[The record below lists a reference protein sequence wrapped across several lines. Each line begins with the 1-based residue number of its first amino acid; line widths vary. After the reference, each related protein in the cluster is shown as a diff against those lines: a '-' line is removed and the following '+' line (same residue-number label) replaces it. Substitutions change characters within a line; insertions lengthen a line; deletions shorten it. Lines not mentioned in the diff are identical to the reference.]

1 MFTSF
6 LRSFLLIALWL
17 LGTAGAHAEGSCP
30 PGMYPNNP
38 GSTSGVN
45 GCNPI
50 PGYGGQRAP
59 QQPAPRW
66 ESRWGAIATDAPKGV
81 IGATVDKPSKRE
93 ASQAAVSDCQ
103 QQGGMICKI
112 DVAYDNQC
120 AVLVVGANGY
130 NTPNAA
136 TVEKATELG
145 MKTCREAGSTD
156 CRVLYSACS
165 LPVRIR

>member
-6 LRSFLLIALWL
+6 LRGLLVTGLCFLW
-17 LGTAGAHAEGSCP
+17 AGIVHAQAACP
-30 PGMYPNNP
+30 PGQIPY
-38 GSTSGVN
+38 GSGN
-45 GCNPI
+45 GLNVCGPSNR
-50 PGYGGQRAP
+50 QQSAP
-59 QQPAPRW
+59 QPPAPQW

-103 QQGGMICKI
+103 QQGGVNCRI

-120 AVLVVGANGY
+120 AVLVVGVNGY